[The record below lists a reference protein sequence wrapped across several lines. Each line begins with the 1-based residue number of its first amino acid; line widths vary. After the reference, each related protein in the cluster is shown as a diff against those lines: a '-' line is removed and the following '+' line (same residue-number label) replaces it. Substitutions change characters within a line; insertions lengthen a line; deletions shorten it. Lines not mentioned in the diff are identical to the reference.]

1 MTPLDPPSLER
12 LAALHTEAWERLWAS
27 TAAVASLPLRTVQH
41 LAGWPETA
49 GPTAAERLAQ
59 AEDGRRTLAAALRD
73 AQAAHRADRVRFEAR
88 LAEAQ
93 ALVDDLRQAFFNLER
108 EATERETL
116 AREDQ
121 KLALYQTLE
130 PLLTQVPLVR
140 HALGEGR
147 EVAAEDVLALLA
159 PLDQALAELGF
170 EAIGQ
175 VGQPMPF
182 DPACHHVTRGAMPE
196 AGAPV
201 TVKHV
206 GYRLGDRILRRA
218 RVSQPS
224 N

>member
-1 MTPLDPPSLER
+1 MTPIDPSSLER
-12 LAALHTEAWERLWAS
+12 LAALHTEAWERLFAS

-41 LAGWPETA
+41 LAGWPETS
-49 GPTAAERLAQ
+49 GPTLADRLAQ
-59 AEDGRRTLAAALRD
+59 AEDARRTLAVALRE
-73 AQAAHRADRVRFEAR
+73 AQAAHRAELQQWRAR
-88 LAEAQ
+88 LIDSQ
-93 ALVDDLRQAFFNLER
+93 MLVDELRQAFLNLER
-108 EATERETL
+108 EAEEREAL

-147 EVAAEDVLALLA
+147 EVAAEDLLALLA
-159 PLDQALAELGF
+159 PLDQALADLGF

-182 DPACHHVTRGAMPE
+182 DPACHQVTRGAMPE
-196 AGAPV
+196 AGVPV

-218 RVSQPS
+218 RVMRQDG
-224 N
+224 